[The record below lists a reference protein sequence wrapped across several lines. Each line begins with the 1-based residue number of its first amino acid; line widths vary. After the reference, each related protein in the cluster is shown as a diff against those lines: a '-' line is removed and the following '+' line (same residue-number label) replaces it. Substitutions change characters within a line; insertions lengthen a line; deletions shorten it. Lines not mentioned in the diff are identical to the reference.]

1 MHPYSLRRLTW
12 AGPIATIMA
21 IVANIVYYAATKA
34 LGEQYLMPLDGT
46 ASRLVPMPVLM
57 PVIEI
62 LFIGLAAIIFFGLL
76 VRFARKPATVFLSVT
91 ITALILSFGGS
102 FSLPVATLQ
111 TKILLSGMNVIVA
124 VFITGGI
131 LLLSRKSAK
140 VP

>member
-21 IVANIVYYAATKA
+21 LVANIVYYAATKA

-46 ASRLVPMPVLM
+46 ASHLGPMPVLM
-57 PVIEI
+57 SVIEI
-62 LFIGLAAIIFFGLL
+62 LFIGLAATIFFGLL
-76 VRFARKPATVFLSVT
+76 VRFARKPATVFLSVA
-91 ITALILSFGGS
+91 ITALMLSFGGS
-102 FSLPVATLQ
+102 FSLPAATLQ
-111 TKILLSGMNVIVA
+111 TKILLSGMNVIA
-124 VFITGGI
+124 AIFITGGI

>member
-1 MHPYSLRRLTW
+1 MHCYSLHRLSW
-12 AGPIATIMA
+12 AGPFATILTL
-21 IVANIVYYAATKA
+21 VANLVYYAATKA

-46 ASRLVPMPVLM
+46 ASRIVPMPVLM
-57 PVIEI
+57 PVIAI
-62 LFIGLAAIIFFGLL
+62 LFIGLAATIFFGLL
-76 VRFARKPATVFLSVT
+76 VRFARKPATVFLSVA

-102 FSLPVATLQ
+102 FSLPAATLQ

-131 LLLSRKSAK
+131 LLLSQKSTK